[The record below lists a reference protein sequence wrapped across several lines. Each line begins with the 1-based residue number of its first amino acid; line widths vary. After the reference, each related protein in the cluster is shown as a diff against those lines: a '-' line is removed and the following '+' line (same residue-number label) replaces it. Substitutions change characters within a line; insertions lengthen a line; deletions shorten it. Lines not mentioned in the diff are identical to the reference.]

1 MKKIYLICVLLICVC
16 AVKAQE
22 KIKTQNIV
30 LSTPVIDSSKID
42 PYLHFCGI
50 VRDVELNCLDNNKF
64 AQTRDKIWRKQIK
77 IESKEAKEIE
87 IVFKKFILSPN
98 AVVSF
103 YTDSLRYQYQGAF
116 FVHKPD
122 SSFISDF
129 LSSEHCT
136 ILIEIPMDELEKNQI
151 LISQIH
157 HLTESFEDMVRS
169 TDYSC
174 LIDVNCQE
182 GNDWCDQK
190 RSVAIYHFSE
200 SGGRYLCTGALVN
213 SYRNDFTQYFL
224 TARHCTN
231 KVIDWSTTTFCFN
244 YQNPSCNAINDVRE
258 KDYYKVQGSQLKEY
272 CDISWSDN
280 AILLITEPIP
290 IQANVYYAGVDI
302 TARSIG
308 DKVTIIHHPVGKPK
322 KITSGKLQNFV
333 GPRWEIYW
341 DNGNTFGGSSGA
353 PVFLNNNKRVIAN
366 NASSTPG
373 YDCSNN
379 YRQSWVG
386 KVRSCNDITDVL
398 FGNSGLESYAGI
410 DPNRDCQST
419 LHLQGEF
426 HSTQEYDA
434 TLNGL
439 TIQAGNTITVSNAV
453 FSSGSDY
460 TLTAG
465 SNIVFLP
472 GTKIEAGSHFVAKI
486 EPCSGNL
493 VSCGTH
499 SAKVMMKSL
508 YNGEEIE
515 KELYIAVEDEEEQPL
530 EESKTIAEE
539 PQVYPNP
546 TTGLLTIDTKN
557 GNSHIQTVELYN
569 TQGAKQFTFNGNY
582 DSFQEIDISHLPSQ
596 VYVLKVHV
604 NGQVFTKKLILQK

>member
-1 MKKIYLICVLLICVC
+1 MSV
-16 AVKAQE
+16 
-22 KIKTQNIV
+22 QNIV
-30 LSTPVIDSSKID
+30 LSVPVIDSSRID
-42 PYLHFCGI
+42 PYLHFCG
-50 VRDVELNCLDNNKF
+50 VSRDTALNCLDNEF
-64 AQTRDKIWRKQIK
+64 AQRDNKIWRKQIK
-77 IESKEAKEIE
+77 IQSNGAKEIK
-87 IVFKKFILSPN
+87 IVFRKFVLSPN
-98 AVVSF
+98 AIVSF
-103 YTDSLRYQYQGAF
+103 YTDSLRYQYQGAY

-129 LSSEHCT
+129 LNGEHCT
-136 ILIEIPMDELEKNQI
+136 IAIEIPMDEFDQNQI
-151 LISQIH
+151 LISQIKH
-157 HLTESFEDMVRS
+157 FTESFEDAVRGN
-169 TDYSC
+169 DYSC
-174 LIDVNCQE
+174 LIDVNCSE

-190 RSVAIYHFSE
+190 RSVAIYYFTQN
-200 SGGRYLCTGALVN
+200 GIDYLCTGALVN
-213 SYRNDFTQYFL
+213 NYQNNFVQYFL

-231 KVIDWSTTTFCFN
+231 KTIDWANTEFYFN
-244 YQNPSCNAINDVRE
+244 YQKPSCNSGNGYE
-258 KDYYKVQGSQLKEY
+258 HDYYRVQGSQLVAY
-272 CDISWSDN
+272 CDVSWSDN
-280 AILLITEPIP
+280 AILRITEPIP
-290 IQANVYYAGVDI
+290 LQANVYYAGVDI

-308 DKVTIIHHPVGKPK
+308 NKVTIIHHPHGMPK
-322 KITSGKLQNFV
+322 KITSGKLQNFA

-341 DNGNTFGGSSGA
+341 DNGNTFPGSSGA
-353 PVFLNNNKRVIAN
+353 PIFLNNNQRVIAN

-373 YDCSNN
+373 FDCSNN

-386 KVRSCNDITDVL
+386 KVRSCNDIEDIL

-434 TLNGL
+434 TLDGL

-453 FSSGSDY
+453 FDSLSNY

-465 SNIVFLP
+465 SSIVFLP
-472 GTKIEAGSHFVAKI
+472 GTKIESGSHFVAKI

-508 YNGEEIE
+508 ENGEEIE
-515 KELYIAVEDEEEQPL
+515 KELYIAVEDEEEEQPL
-530 EESKTIAEE
+530 EESKTIDEK

-569 TQGAKQFTFNGNY
+569 TQGAKQFTFNGNH

-604 NGQVFTKKLILQK
+604 NEQVFTKKLILQK